1 MKIVVTGG
9 TGFLG
14 RRVVR
19 MLLEEGHSVRCLARP
34 SSDVDALAGAIRS
47 GTASRL
53 EIVRAQLNHLTGE
66 HLENFEAL
74 CHIAATMKGSPAALF
89 ADNVVA
95 TRRLLKAAHAARVP
109 RVVLLSSLAVYGT
122 SRLGT
127 GSLLDETC
135 PLDDQPH
142 LRDPYTYSK
151 VAAELLA
158 WEAHRA
164 GRCPLVV
171 VRPGVIYGPGRDPLT
186 TRVGLRH
193 GDLLLQMGSRHLLP
207 YVDVDT
213 CAAGVALA
221 ITTPGIAGQAFNLL
235 DGDLMTSGEFVRQY
249 RRSRPRLRVIR
260 VPQWI
265 IGPLSRMSAWY
276 HHWSRG
282 QLPAVLTPYRSAA
295 TWKRLRYSTAKSA
308 QLLGWK
314 QCRRTRDGIWTALE
328 T

>member
-1 MKIVVTGG
+1 M
-9 TGFLG
+9 
-14 RRVVR
+14 
-19 MLLEEGHSVRCLARP
+19 
-34 SSDVDALAGAIRS
+34 
-47 GTASRL
+47 
-53 EIVRAQLNHLTGE
+53 EIVRVRLNHMTAE
-66 HLENFEAL
+66 HLRNFEAL
-74 CHIAATMKGSPAALF
+74 CHIAATMKGPPAALF

-95 TRRLLKAAHAARVP
+95 TRRLLKTAQAAEVP

-122 SRLGT
+122 SRLQS
-127 GSLLDETC
+127 GSTLDETC

-151 VAAELLA
+151 LAAELVA

-193 GDLLLQMGSRHLLP
+193 GNLLLQMGSRHLLP
-207 YVDVDT
+207 YVHVDA

-235 DGDLMTSGEFVRQY
+235 DDDLMTSGEFVRQY
-249 RRSRPRLRVIR
+249 RRSHPRLRVIR
-260 VPQWI
+260 VPQWA
-265 IGPLSRMSAWY
+265 IGTVSRLSAWY
-276 HHWSRG
+276 HRWSRG

-308 QLLGWK
+308 QFLGWK
-314 QCRRTRDGIWTALE
+314 QCRRTQDGIGTALE